1 MFIFDVV
8 KITEILIF
16 IAVLCVAGLF
26 ILVTNIKHWL
36 TTRKRNEKENN
47 RELAIRIIDEFERLL
62 AEKGIKIPNNE
73 REESLNNDEAYIY
86 GSDYYDLEDNIVEI
100 LNNKKEKNNYD
111 Y

>member
-36 TTRKRNEKENN
+36 TTRKRNEK
-47 RELAIRIIDEFERLL
+47 
-62 AEKGIKIPNNE
+62 
-73 REESLNNDEAYIY
+73 
-86 GSDYYDLEDNIVEI
+86 
-100 LNNKKEKNNYD
+100 
-111 Y
+111 